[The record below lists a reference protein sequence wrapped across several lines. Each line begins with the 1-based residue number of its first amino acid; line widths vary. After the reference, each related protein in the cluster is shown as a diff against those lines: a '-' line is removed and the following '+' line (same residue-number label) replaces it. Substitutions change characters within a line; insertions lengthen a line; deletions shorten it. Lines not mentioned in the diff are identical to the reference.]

1 MMYHFIKQLIKI
13 SLFFFFRKMIVIG
26 KVNIPEKG
34 PLIIVANHPNTLMD
48 SLIIA
53 SITKQRIGFI
63 ANAGIFINKLV
74 NTIFSYF
81 NVIPIYR
88 KKDINPGEK
97 PDNRNTFIKC
107 HEYLENGGTFIIFPE
122 GSSYYE
128 LKLRDIK
135 TGTARIALSFEKL
148 KNFKG
153 NLKILPIAL
162 DYSDAIQFR
171 SMISVTV
178 NKPLPVS
185 DYKKA
190 YATNN
195 FDTVK
200 KLSNDI
206 RKELLKN
213 IPHTSSKNQEDFLI
227 KTHKFYSTYVNPKAN
242 LFVNTQK
249 SLELRTQI
257 SKAFNYL
264 NKHNST
270 LYKDTQNNVLLFFK
284 SLEQEGLTPGF
295 FTDQFQRKNNIVVLG
310 TYMLKFIIFLP
321 LYLLGILIN
330 YIPYKLP
337 SKIFEALKIDIEY
350 KTSVQMVAGL
360 LIFPLFYAVEIW
372 LYRYYIST
380 VFWHSILLIV
390 LFLISGY
397 IAMFYYTELK
407 RFSRI
412 LRFYFFI
419 KDDKKVAL
427 LKLRN
432 KILKTLKETQKSL
445 V

>member
-1 MMYHFIKQLIKI
+1 M
-13 SLFFFFRKMIVIG
+13 
-26 KVNIPEKG
+26 
-34 PLIIVANHPNTLMD
+34 
-48 SLIIA
+48 
-53 SITKQRIGFI
+53 
-63 ANAGIFINKLV
+63 
-74 NTIFSYF
+74 
-81 NVIPIYR
+81 
-88 KKDINPGEK
+88 
-97 PDNRNTFIKC
+97 
-107 HEYLENGGTFIIFPE
+107 
-122 GSSYYE
+122 
-128 LKLRDIK
+128 
-135 TGTARIALSFEKL
+135 
-148 KNFKG
+148 
-153 NLKILPIAL
+153 
-162 DYSDAIQFR
+162 
-171 SMISVTV
+171 
-178 NKPLPVS
+178 
-185 DYKKA
+185 
-190 YATNN
+190 
-195 FDTVK
+195 
-200 KLSNDI
+200 
-206 RKELLKN
+206 
-213 IPHTSSKNQEDFLI
+213 
-227 KTHKFYSTYVNPKAN
+227 
-242 LFVNTQK
+242 
-249 SLELRTQI
+249 ELRTQI

-360 LIFPLFYAVEIW
+360 LVFPLFYAVEIW

>member
-1 MMYHFIKQLIKI
+1 MYHFLKQLIKI
-13 SLFFFFRKMIVIG
+13 SLFFFFRKIVVIG
-26 KVNIPEKG
+26 KENIQEKG

-74 NTIFSYF
+74 NAIFSYF

-88 KKDINPGEK
+88 KKDIKPGEK
-97 PDNRNTFIKC
+97 PDNRKTFIKC

-135 TGTARIALSFEKL
+135 TGTARIALSFEEI

-178 NKPLPVS
+178 NKPLSVS
-185 DYKKA
+185 DYKEA
-190 YATNN
+190 YANNN
-195 FDTVK
+195 FETVK

-213 IPHTSSKNQEDFLI
+213 IAHTSCKNQEDFLI
-227 KTHKFYSTYVNPKAN
+227 KTHKFYSTYIDPKTN

-295 FTDQFQRKNNIVVLG
+295 FTDHFQHKNKLVVLG
-310 TYMLKFIIFLP
+310 TYVLKFIIFLP
-321 LYLLGILIN
+321 LYFLGLLIN
-330 YIPYKLP
+330 YIPYILP
-337 SKIFEALKIDIEY
+337 SKIFEALNIEIEY
-350 KTSVQMVAGL
+350 KTSVEMVAGL
-360 LIFPLFYAVEIW
+360 LVFPLFYAVEIW
-372 LYRYYIST
+372 LYRYFVST
-380 VFWHSILLIV
+380 VYWHSIILLV

-397 IAMFYYTELK
+397 AAMLYYTELK

-412 LRFYFFI
+412 VRYYFFI
-419 KDDKKVAL
+419 NNDKKEAL

-432 KILKTLKETQKSL
+432 KILKTLKDTQDSL
-445 V
+445 M